1 MTGYNTYPETRL
13 RRLRG
18 TSALRSLARE
28 TRLSPKEFIYPM
40 FVMHGHGM
48 REPIEPM
55 PGCYQVSL
63 DVMAEEVGEAA
74 ELGIGGV
81 LLFGLPAEKDPLG
94 TEGYDPEGIVQE
106 AVRTIKR
113 DHPDMLVSTDICMC
127 EYTDH
132 GHCGVIDNGRVDND
146 RTLELLA
153 RTAVTHVQAG
163 ADLPAP
169 SAMMDGQVWAIR
181 QALNAEGYEDTP
193 IMGYSAKFASGFYGP
208 FRVAADSTPQFGDRK
223 SYQMD
228 PANSRMAMRE
238 IESDIAEGADIVMVK
253 PAMAYMDVIR
263 EARERYNHP
272 LAAYNVS
279 GEYSMVK
286 AAGTAGVDRRASGHH
301 GAADRHEARRRRHH
315 HQLLRQGRGPLA
327 AGIARCVGE
336 TARSP
341 AYTDGKGWGRTSVR
355 PQNASLS
362 SSHQVTF
369 LPLEGLSSCRYRT
382 ALTHR
387 G

>member
-1 MTGYNTYPETRL
+1 MTGYNAYPETRL

-18 TSALRSLARE
+18 SDPLRNLARE

-63 DVMAEEVGEAA
+63 DVMSEEVGEAA
-74 ELGIGGV
+74 ELGVGGV
-81 LLFGLPAEKDPLG
+81 LLFGLPSEKDPLG
-94 TEGYDPEGIVQE
+94 LEGYDPEGIVQE
-106 AVRTIKR
+106 AVRVIKR
-113 DHPDMLVSTDICMC
+113 DHPDMLVSTDVCMC

-146 RTLELLA
+146 ATLELLA
-153 RTAVTHVQAG
+153 RTALSHVQAG

-181 QALNAEGYEDTP
+181 QALNANGYDDTP
-193 IMGYSAKFASGFYGP
+193 IMGYAAKYASAFYGP
-208 FRVAADSTPQFGDRK
+208 FRVAAGSTPQFGDRK
-223 SYQMD
+223 TYQMD

-263 EARERYNHP
+263 EARQRFNHP

-286 AAGTAGVDRRASGHH
+286 AAGQQGWVDERPVTTELLTGIKRAG
-301 GAADRHEARRRRHH
+301 ADIIISYFAKDVARW
-315 HQLLRQGRGPLA
+315 
-327 AGIARCVGE
+327 ARE
-336 TARSP
+336 
-341 AYTDGKGWGRTSVR
+341 
-355 PQNASLS
+355 
-362 SSHQVTF
+362 
-369 LPLEGLSSCRYRT
+369 
-382 ALTHR
+382 
-387 G
+387 